1 MAIKNNGID
10 LLYQNHSPTQQVVQ
24 TERVDNSNFI
34 LKFEDI
40 QNTKQNKIDK
50 DKKELVMDT
59 VVSLSGGAFI
69 TELICFIMFLKLL
82 QLGYEVPPALPQ
94 AAAQFPG
101 VDGLFVAPDIPET
114 KSNHNHRTESVSSGP
129 NSVRVPSESG
139 LNMKK
144 PDTIDQE
151 EYNKIPKATKRQLQ
165 DPEGR
170 DRIIKVSTRL
180 KLDLT
185 WNQVEFKTEKH
196 FNEIMKAVG
205 ICPDP
210 ELSKEERTLML
221 QDYIYNTLTD
231 PNKKLAWYEDGKY
244 QGGTPK
250 GHDSI
255 NILDQD
261 TGIVFSFKKY
271 RGDKYLGNKNG
282 FTTVFVPLDDEIE
295 NLRNTGNLLTK
306 SASEKYDVP
315 LQLNSPE
322 SNIVDKN
329 NE

>member
-1 MAIKNNGID
+1 
-10 LLYQNHSPTQQVVQ
+10 
-24 TERVDNSNFI
+24 
-34 LKFEDI
+34 
-40 QNTKQNKIDK
+40 
-50 DKKELVMDT
+50 
-59 VVSLSGGAFI
+59 
-69 TELICFIMFLKLL
+69 
-82 QLGYEVPPALPQ
+82 
-94 AAAQFPG
+94 
-101 VDGLFVAPDIPET
+101 
-114 KSNHNHRTESVSSGP
+114 
-129 NSVRVPSESG
+129 
-139 LNMKK
+139 
-144 PDTIDQE
+144 
-151 EYNKIPKATKRQLQ
+151 
-165 DPEGR
+165 
-170 DRIIKVSTRL
+170 
-180 KLDLT
+180 
-185 WNQVEFKTEKH
+185 
-196 FNEIMKAVG
+196 MKAVG